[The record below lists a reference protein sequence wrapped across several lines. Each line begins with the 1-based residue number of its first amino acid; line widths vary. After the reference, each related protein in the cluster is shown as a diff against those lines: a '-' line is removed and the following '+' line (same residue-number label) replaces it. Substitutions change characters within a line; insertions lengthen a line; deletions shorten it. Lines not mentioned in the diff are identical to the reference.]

1 MLVITCVIC
10 DIITLLSLFALY
22 MVMDIN
28 RDVRTRYKIVK
39 TLWNRR
45 LNVFSYSNMTNKIKI
60 NKYKL
65 NRQFNKYM
73 LYRVTELMVLK
84 VSLIL
89 VSEVIIDNNALR
101 IMILILASN
110 IIINIIEMV
119 RVTIKIVYSTVIKE
133 DNTDEI
139 HKSKCNG

>member
-73 LYRVTELMVLK
+73 LYRVAELMVLK

-89 VSEVIIDNNALR
+89 VSEVIIDNDVLR
-101 IMILILASN
+101 VMILILASN
-110 IIINIIEMV
+110 IIINIIEMA
-119 RVTIKIVYSTVIKE
+119 RATIKIVYTTVIKE
-133 DNTDEI
+133 DNTNEV

>member
-22 MVMDIN
+22 IAMNIN

-73 LYRVTELMVLK
+73 LYRVLELMVLK

-89 VSEVIIDNNALR
+89 VSEVIIDNDVLR
-101 IMILILASN
+101 LMILILDSN

>member
-73 LYRVTELMVLK
+73 LYRVAELMVLK

-89 VSEVIIDNNALR
+89 VSEVIIDNDVLR
-101 IMILILASN
+101 VMILILASH
-110 IIINIIEMV
+110 IIINIIEMA
-119 RVTIKIVYSTVIKE
+119 RATIKIVYSTVIKE

>member
-45 LNVFSYSNMTNKIKI
+45 LNVFSYSNITNKIKI

-89 VSEVIIDNNALR
+89 VSEVIIDNDVLR
-101 IMILILASN
+101 VMILILASN
-110 IIINIIEMV
+110 IIINIIEMA
-119 RVTIKIVYSTVIKE
+119 RATIKIVYSTVIKE
-133 DNTDEI
+133 DNTNEV

>member
-10 DIITLLSLFALY
+10 DIIALLSLFALY

-65 NRQFNKYM
+65 NNSFKHYM
-73 LYRVTELMVLK
+73 VYRVAELIVLK
-84 VSLIL
+84 ILLFLISNIIINSEGLRL
-89 VSEVIIDNNALR
+89 V
-101 IMILILASN
+101 ILILASH
-110 IIINIIEMV
+110 IIINIIEMAKA
-119 RVTIKIVYSTVIKE
+119 TIKIVYTTVIKE
-133 DNTDEI
+133 DNTNEV

>member
-45 LNVFSYSNMTNKIKI
+45 LNVFNYSNMTNKIKI

-89 VSEVIIDNNALR
+89 VSEVIIDNDVLR
-101 IMILILASN
+101 VMILILASN
-110 IIINIIEMV
+110 IIINIIEMA
-119 RVTIKIVYSTVIKE
+119 RATIKIVYTTVIKE
-133 DNTDEI
+133 DNTNEV

>member
-65 NRQFNKYM
+65 NNSFKHYM
-73 LYRVTELMVLK
+73 VYRVAELIVLK
-84 VSLIL
+84 ILLFLISDLIVDSEDLRL
-89 VSEVIIDNNALR
+89 V
-101 IMILILASN
+101 ILILASH
-110 IIINIIEMV
+110 IIINIIEMA
-119 RVTIKIVYSTVIKE
+119 RATIKIVYTTVIKE
-133 DNTDEI
+133 DNTNEV